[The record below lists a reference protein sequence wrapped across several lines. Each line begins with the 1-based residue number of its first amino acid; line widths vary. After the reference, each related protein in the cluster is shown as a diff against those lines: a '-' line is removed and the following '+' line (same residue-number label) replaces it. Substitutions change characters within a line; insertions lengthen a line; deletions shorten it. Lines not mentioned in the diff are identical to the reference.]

1 MGKNI
6 QGEIFMA
13 LFPRFQWSRRRLI
26 TALGAAVCLA
36 ALILGFLLI
45 CFGAPMPEGTSIG
58 GLEVSNLSG
67 WEARKALKK
76 ALEETLY
83 AQDLAVDL
91 PEQTL
96 LLSPKDTGVKVDLT
110 GALSAARQ
118 AGGEISLL
126 PYLTVKESQ
135 FRTPLLNYAVRYD
148 TQLIQPSWRLE
159 GDMPSLLT
167 EEFDPS
173 APGQTLV
180 LTMGTPSAHLDVDG
194 VYNAILEAYA
204 QVIRLCREG
213 AYSVAPEVRPEAI
226 PDSPDV
232 QEIYRE
238 CFIDPVNDSL
248 DRETYAFVPGSFG
261 RHFDREVLEAAIAAA
276 QYGQTLTVPMVYDPP
291 EILGEAAYFQ
301 DVLGE
306 YETRHTDNENRNTNL
321 RLMCQAL
328 DGVVVEPGE
337 EFSFNGT
344 VGERTKEKGYL
355 PAPAYS
361 GNRLVNSY
369 GGGVCQGATTLYN
382 CVLLADLEVTCR
394 ASHGAKV
401 GYVPAGLDASVNWGT
416 TDFRFRNNFHFP
428 VKLQAE
434 VSDGYVKMKIL
445 GTDEKDYY
453 IKMETGLGEDE
464 TAFYARSYKCKY
476 DKQTGELLSRE
487 VEAFSTYYKIFS

>member
-1 MGKNI
+1 MK
-6 QGEIFMA
+6 
-13 LFPRFQWSRRRLI
+13 LFSHFRCSRRRIAVL
-26 TALGAAVCLA
+26 AAVACLTV
-36 ALILGFLLI
+36 LILGIILI
-45 CFGAPMPEGTSIG
+45 PLCTSMPEGTAIG
-58 GLEVSNLSG
+58 GLEVSGLSG
-67 WEARKALKK
+67 WEAGKMLKE

-83 AQDLAVDL
+83 TQDLAVVL

-96 LLSPKDTGVKVDLT
+96 LLSPGDIGVKVNLT
-110 GALSAARQ
+110 GALRTARKM
-118 AGGEISLL
+118 GGEISLL
-126 PYLTVKESQ
+126 SYLTVKEDQ
-135 FRTPLLNYAVRYD
+135 LRAPLLDYAARYD
-148 TQLIQPSWRLE
+148 TQLVQPSWHLE
-159 GDMPSLLT
+159 GETPALAT
-167 EEFDPS
+167 EKFDPS
-173 APGQTLV
+173 VPGETLA
-180 LTMGTPSAHLDVDG
+180 LTMGTPEAHLNVEG
-194 VYNAILEAYA
+194 VYSAILETYA
-204 QVIRLCREG
+204 QSIGLCREG
-213 AYSVAPEVRPEAI
+213 NYSAVWEVQPEVV

-232 QEIYRE
+232 PEIYRE
-238 CFIDPVNDSL
+238 CFLEPVNDAL
-248 DRETYAFVPGSFG
+248 DRETYAFVPGSYG
-261 RHFDREVLEAAIAAA
+261 RHLNTENLEQEIANA
-276 QYGQTLTVPMVYDPP
+276 QYGQTLTIPLAYDPP
-291 EILGEAAYFQ
+291 EILGEAVYFQ
-301 DVLGE
+301 DMLGE

-328 DGVVVEPGE
+328 DGVIVEPGE

-361 GNRLVNSY
+361 GNRLVDSY
-369 GGGVCQGATTLYN
+369 GGGVCQGSTTLYN

-445 GTDEKDYY
+445 GTDEKDYF
-453 IKMETGLGEDE
+453 IQMETGLGEDE

>member
-1 MGKNI
+1 MK
-6 QGEIFMA
+6 
-13 LFPRFQWSRRRLI
+13 LFSHFRCSRRRIAVL
-26 TALGAAVCLA
+26 AAVACLTV
-36 ALILGFLLI
+36 LILGIILI
-45 CFGAPMPEGTSIG
+45 PLCTSMPEGTAIG
-58 GLEVSNLSG
+58 GLEVSGLSG
-67 WEARKALKK
+67 WEAGKMLKE

-83 AQDLAVDL
+83 TQDLAVVL

-96 LLSPKDTGVKVDLT
+96 LLSPGDIGVKVNLT
-110 GALSAARQ
+110 GALRTARKM
-118 AGGEISLL
+118 GGEISLL
-126 PYLTVKESQ
+126 SYLTVKEDQ
-135 FRTPLLNYAVRYD
+135 LRAPLLDYAARYD
-148 TQLIQPSWRLE
+148 TQLVQPSWHLE
-159 GDMPSLLT
+159 GETPALAT
-167 EEFDPS
+167 EKFDPS
-173 APGQTLV
+173 VPGETLA
-180 LTMGTPSAHLDVDG
+180 LTMGTPEAHLDVEG
-194 VYNAILEAYA
+194 VYSAILETYA
-204 QVIRLCREG
+204 QSIGLCREG
-213 AYSVAPEVRPEAI
+213 NYSAVWEVQPEVV

-232 QEIYRE
+232 PEIYRE
-238 CFIDPVNDSL
+238 CFLEPVNDAL
-248 DRETYAFVPGSFG
+248 DRETYAFVPGSYG
-261 RHFDREVLEAAIAAA
+261 RHLNTENLEQEIANA
-276 QYGQTLTVPMVYDPP
+276 QYGQTLTIPLAYDPP

-301 DVLGE
+301 NVLGE

-328 DGVVVEPGE
+328 DGVIVEPGE

-361 GNRLVNSY
+361 GNRLVDSY
-369 GGGVCQGATTLYN
+369 GGGVCQGSTTLYN

-453 IKMETGLGEDE
+453 IQMETGLGEDE

-487 VEAFSTYYKIFS
+487 VEAFSTYYKIFT

>member
-1 MGKNI
+1 MKLLPY
-6 QGEIFMA
+6 F
-13 LFPRFQWSRRRLI
+13 RCSRRRIAVL
-26 TALGAAVCLA
+26 AAVACLA
-36 ALILGFLLI
+36 VLILGIILI
-45 CFGAPMPEGTSIG
+45 PLCTPMPEGTTIG
-58 GLEVSNLSG
+58 GLEVSGLSG
-67 WEARKALKK
+67 WEARKKLKE

-83 AQDLAVDL
+83 AQDLAVVL

-96 LLSPKDTGVKVDLT
+96 LLSPGDVGIKVNLN
-110 GALSAARQ
+110 GALRAARKM
-118 AGGEISLL
+118 GGDISLL
-126 PYLTVKESQ
+126 SYLTVKESQ
-135 FRTPLLNYAVRYD
+135 LRAPLLDYAARYD
-148 TQLIQPSWRLE
+148 TRLVQPSWQLE
-159 GDMPSLLT
+159 GDTAPLAT
-167 EEFDPS
+167 DEFDPS
-173 APGQTLV
+173 APGETLV
-180 LTMGTPSAHLDVDG
+180 LTMGTPEAHLDVDG
-194 VYNAILEAYA
+194 VYSAILEAYA
-204 QVIRLCREG
+204 QSIGLCVKG
-213 AYSVAPEVRPEAI
+213 NYSVVWEVQPEAV

-232 QEIYRE
+232 TDIYRE
-238 CFIDPVNDSL
+238 CFLEPVNDSL
-248 DRETYAFVPGSFG
+248 DRESYRVVSGSYG
-261 RHFDREVLEAAIAAA
+261 RHLNMEELEEALANA
-276 QYGQTLTVPMVYDPP
+276 QYGQTLTVVLAYDPP
-291 EILGEAAYFQ
+291 EMMGEAVYYQ

-328 DGVVVEPGE
+328 DGVIVEPGE

-361 GNRLVNSY
+361 GNRLVDSY
-369 GGGVCQGATTLYN
+369 GGGVCQGSTTLYN

-445 GTDEKDYY
+445 GTDEKDYS
-453 IKMETGLGEDE
+453 IQMETGLGEDE

>member
-1 MGKNI
+1 MN
-6 QGEIFMA
+6 
-13 LFPRFQWSRRRLI
+13 LLSRYRWSRRRIAVL
-26 TALGAAVCLA
+26 AAAVCLA
-36 ALILGFLLI
+36 VVILGAILVLLST
-45 CFGAPMPEGTSIG
+45 PMPEGTTIG
-58 GLEVSNLSG
+58 DLEVSGLSG
-67 WEARKALKK
+67 WEARKKLKE

-83 AQDLAVDL
+83 AEDLSVVL

-96 LLSPKDTGVKVDLT
+96 LLSPKDVGVKVNLT
-110 GALSAARQ
+110 RALRAARKT
-118 AGGEISLL
+118 GGDISLL
-126 PYLTVKESQ
+126 SYLTVKESQ
-135 FRTPLLNYAVRYD
+135 LRAPLLYYAARYD
-148 TQLIQPSWRLE
+148 TQLVQPSWHLE
-159 GDMPSLLT
+159 GDTPALVID
-167 EEFDPS
+167 EFDSS
-173 APGQTLV
+173 APGETLV
-180 LTMGTPSAHLDVDG
+180 LTMGTPEAHLDVDG
-194 VYNAILEAYA
+194 VYSAIMEAYA
-204 QVIRLCREG
+204 QSIGLCG
-213 AYSVAPEVRPEAI
+213 KGNYSVVWEVQPETV

-232 QEIYRE
+232 SEIYRE
-238 CFIDPVNDSL
+238 CFLEPVNDSL
-248 DRETYAFVPGSFG
+248 DRESYTVVSGSYG
-261 RHFDREVLEAAIAAA
+261 HHLNMEDLEEEIANA
-276 QYGQTLTVPMVYDPP
+276 QYGQTLTVILAYDPP
-291 EILGEAAYFQ
+291 EIMGEAVYYQ

-328 DGVVVEPGE
+328 DGVIVEPGE

-361 GNRLVNSY
+361 GNRLVDSY
-369 GGGVCQGATTLYN
+369 GGGVCQGSTTLYN

-453 IKMETGLGEDE
+453 IQMETGLGEDE

>member
-1 MGKNI
+1 M
-6 QGEIFMA
+6 
-13 LFPRFQWSRRRLI
+13 
-26 TALGAAVCLA
+26 
-36 ALILGFLLI
+36 
-45 CFGAPMPEGTSIG
+45 
-58 GLEVSNLSG
+58 
-67 WEARKALKK
+67 LKE

-83 AQDLAVDL
+83 TQDLAVVL

-96 LLSPKDTGVKVDLT
+96 LLSPGDIGVKVNLT
-110 GALSAARQ
+110 GALRTARKM
-118 AGGEISLL
+118 GGEISLL
-126 PYLTVKESQ
+126 SYLTVKEDQ
-135 FRTPLLNYAVRYD
+135 LRAPLLDYAARYD
-148 TQLIQPSWRLE
+148 TQLVQPSWHLE
-159 GDMPSLLT
+159 GETPALAT
-167 EEFDPS
+167 EKFDPS
-173 APGQTLV
+173 VPGETLA
-180 LTMGTPSAHLDVDG
+180 LTMGTPEAHLDVEG
-194 VYNAILEAYA
+194 VYSAILETYA
-204 QVIRLCREG
+204 QSIGLCREG
-213 AYSVAPEVRPEAI
+213 NYSAVWEVQPEVV

-232 QEIYRE
+232 PEIYRE
-238 CFIDPVNDSL
+238 CFLEPVNDAL
-248 DRETYAFVPGSFG
+248 DRETYAFVPGSYG
-261 RHFDREVLEAAIAAA
+261 RHLNTENLEQEIANA
-276 QYGQTLTVPMVYDPP
+276 QYGQTLTVILAYDPP
-291 EILGEAAYFQ
+291 EMMGEAVYYQ

-328 DGVVVEPGE
+328 DGVIVEPGE

-361 GNRLVNSY
+361 GNRLVDSY
-369 GGGVCQGATTLYN
+369 GGGVCQGSTTLYN

-453 IKMETGLGEDE
+453 IQMETGLGEDE